1 MISVKKQI
9 VVETSQQR
17 AFRTFTD
24 GIDRWWPREHHIGA
38 SPLERMVVEPR
49 AGGRWY
55 SICKDGSEV
64 DVGKVVAW
72 EPPSRLV
79 LTWQITAQ
87 WQYDPAFS
95 TEVEVGFFAEGP
107 RRTRVELEHKQLE
120 RYGAESETL
129 RKMFE
134 SDEAWVASLRGFAAA
149 ATRTKFV
156 MFYEPSPEDLVK
168 APAHLP
174 AHRDRLDQF
183 CARGTLVMAGPL
195 LDGTNRAL
203 GVFTTREAAEDFIQG
218 DPFVVHGVVKRWTVV
233 EWNDVLF

>member
-17 AFRTFTD
+17 AFRVFTD

-38 SPLERMVVEPR
+38 SPLERMIVEPR
-49 AGGRWY
+49 TGGRWY
-55 SICKDGSEV
+55 SVCKDGSEV
-64 DVGKVVAW
+64 DVGRVVAW

-95 TEVEVGFFAEGP
+95 TEIEVGFIAETP
-107 RRTRVELEHKQLE
+107 RRTRVELEHKQIE
-120 RYGAESETL
+120 RYGADSEVV
-129 RKMFE
+129 RKTFE
-134 SDEAWVASLRGFAAA
+134 SDDAWLASLQAFAR
-149 ATRTKFV
+149 ATTRVKYV
-156 MFYEPSPEDLVK
+156 MLYEPSAEDLARVPLHI
-168 APAHLP
+168 A
-174 AHRDRLDQF
+174 AHRERLDQF
-183 CARGTLVMAGPL
+183 QARGTLVMAGPL

-203 GVFTTREAAEDFIQG
+203 GIFTTRKAADDFIQG

-233 EWNDVLF
+233 EWNEVLF

>member
-24 GIDRWWPREHHIGA
+24 GIDRWWPREHHIGQ
-38 SPLERMVVEPR
+38 SPLERMVLEPR

-55 SICKDGSEV
+55 SISQDGSEV
-64 DVGKVVAW
+64 EVGKVVAW

-95 TEVEVGFFAEGP
+95 TEVEISFIAEGP

-120 RYGAESETL
+120 RYGADSETV
-129 RKMFE
+129 KQTFE
-134 SDEAWVASLRGFAAA
+134 SDDAWLASLKAYAG
-149 ATRTKFV
+149 ATTASKYV
-156 MFYEPSPEDLVK
+156 MFYETTPECLAL
-168 APAHLP
+168 APQHLA
-174 AHRDRLDQF
+174 AHRDRLDLF
-183 CARGTLVMAGPL
+183 CRRGTLLMAGPL
-195 LDGTNRAL
+195 ADGTGRAL
-203 GVFTTREAAEDFIQG
+203 GVFTTQKAAEDFIAG
-218 DPFVVHGVVKRWTVV
+218 DPFVVHGVVARWTVV
-233 EWNDVLF
+233 EWKDVLF

>member
-38 SPLERMVVEPR
+38 SPLERMIVEPR
-49 AGGRWY
+49 VGGRWY

-64 DVGKVVAW
+64 DVGRVVAW

-79 LTWQITAQ
+79 LTWQITAA
-87 WQYDPAFS
+87 WQFDPEFS
-95 TEVEVGFFAEGP
+95 TEIEVGFHVEGP

-120 RYGAESETL
+120 RYGADSEVV
-129 RKMFE
+129 RKTFE
-134 SDEAWVASLRGFAAA
+134 SDDAWLASLTAFAG
-149 ATRTKFV
+149 ATGKAKYV
-156 MFYEPSPEDLVK
+156 MFYEPAAEDL
-168 APAHLP
+168 ARARDHLL

-183 CARGTLVMAGPL
+183 QARGTLIMAGPL
-195 LDGTNRAL
+195 LDGTNRAI
-203 GVFTTREAAEDFIQG
+203 GIFTTREAADEFIAG
-218 DPFVVHGVVKRWTVV
+218 DPFVIHGVVKRYAVS
-233 EWNDVLF
+233 EWNEVLF

>member
-1 MISVKKQI
+1 VISVKKQI

-87 WQYDPAFS
+87 WQYDAAFS
-95 TEVEVGFFAEGP
+95 TEIEVGFFAEGP

-120 RYGAESETL
+120 RYGADSEVV
-129 RKMFE
+129 RKTFE
-134 SDEAWVASLRGFAAA
+134 ADDAWLASLRAFAD
-149 ATRTKFV
+149 ATTKVKYV
-156 MFYEPSPEDLVK
+156 MFYEPAAEGLAR

-174 AHRDRLDQF
+174 AHRERLDLFQ
-183 CARGTLVMAGPL
+183 ARGALIMAGPL
-195 LDGTNRAL
+195 LDGSNRAI
-203 GVFTTREAAEDFIQG
+203 GIFTTREACEDFIHG
-218 DPFVVHGVVKRWTVV
+218 DPFVVHGVVKRWSIA
-233 EWNDVLF
+233 EWNEVLF

>member
-17 AFRTFTD
+17 AFRVFTD

-38 SPLERMVVEPR
+38 SPLERMIVEPR

-55 SICKDGSEV
+55 SVCKDGSEV
-64 DVGKVVAW
+64 DVGRVVAW

-87 WQYDPAFS
+87 WQFDPAFS
-95 TEVEVGFFAEGP
+95 TEIEVGFIAEGP

-120 RYGAESETL
+120 RYGADSEVV
-129 RKMFE
+129 RKTFE
-134 SDEAWVASLRGFAAA
+134 SDDAWVASLRAFAG
-149 ATRTKFV
+149 ATTRPKYV
-156 MFYEPSPEDLVK
+156 MFYEPSPEDLAK
-168 APAHLP
+168 APMHIA
-174 AHRDRLDQF
+174 AHRERLDQF
-183 CARGTLVMAGPL
+183 QARGTLVMAGPL
-195 LDGTNRAL
+195 IDGTNRAL
-203 GVFTTREAAEDFIQG
+203 GIFTTREAADDFIQG

-233 EWNDVLF
+233 EWNEVLF

>member
-9 VVETSQQR
+9 VVETTQQR

-24 GIDRWWPREHHIGA
+24 GIDRWWPREHHIGQ

-64 DVGKVVAW
+64 DVGRVVRW
-72 EPPSRLV
+72 EPPERIV

-87 WQYDPAFS
+87 WQFDPDFS
-95 TEVEVGFFAEGP
+95 TEVEVNFLAEGP

-134 SDEAWVASLRGFAAA
+134 SDEAWLASLAAFAR
-149 ATRTKFV
+149 ATGEPKYLMT
-156 MFYEPSPEDLVK
+156 YEATPEGLAK
-168 APAHLP
+168 AREHLP
-174 AHRDRLDQF
+174 AHRDRLDLF
-183 CARGTLVMAGPL
+183 HARGSLLMAGPL
-195 LDGTNRAL
+195 LDGSGRAL
-203 GVFTTREAAEDFIQG
+203 GVFTSRAAAEEFIRE
-218 DPFVVHGVVKRWTVV
+218 DPFVVHGVVAKWTVV
-233 EWNDVLF
+233 EWSEVLD

>member
-24 GIDRWWPREHHIGA
+24 GIDRWWPREHHHGA

-64 DVGKVVAW
+64 DIGKVVAW
-72 EPPSRLV
+72 DPPARLV

-87 WQYDPAFS
+87 WQYDPGFV
-95 TEVEVGFFAEGP
+95 TEIEVGFVAEGP

-120 RYGAESETL
+120 RYGAQSETL

-134 SDEAWVASLRGFAAA
+134 SDEAWLASLRAFAG
-149 ATRTKFV
+149 ATAKVKYV
-156 MFYEPSPEDLVK
+156 MFYEPSAEDLAG
-168 APAHLP
+168 APAHLA
-174 AHRDRLDQF
+174 AHRERLDQF
-183 CARGTLVMAGPL
+183 QARGTLVMAGPL
-195 LDGTNRAL
+195 LDGSHRAL
-203 GVFTTREAAEDFIQG
+203 GIFTTREAAEDFIQG
-218 DPFVVHGVVKRWTVV
+218 DPFVVHGVVKRWSIA
-233 EWNDVLF
+233 EWNEVLY

>member
-38 SPLERMVVEPR
+38 SPLERMIVEPR

-55 SICKDGSEV
+55 SVCKDGSEV
-64 DVGKVVAW
+64 DIGKVVAW
-72 EPPSRLV
+72 EPPARLV
-79 LTWQITAQ
+79 LTWQITAH

-120 RYGAESETL
+120 RYGAQAETV
-129 RKMFE
+129 RKTFE
-134 SDEAWVASLRGFAAA
+134 SDEAWLASLQAFGR
-149 ATRTKFV
+149 ATGQPKYV
-156 MFYEPSPEDLVK
+156 MFYDSTPEGL
-168 APAHLP
+168 ARAREHFA
-174 AHRDRLDQF
+174 AHRDRLDLF
-183 CARGTLVMAGPL
+183 CGRGTLVMAGPL
-195 LDGTNRAL
+195 LDSTGRAL
-203 GVFTTREAAEDFIQG
+203 GVFTSREAAEEFIAG
-218 DPFVVHGVVKRWTVV
+218 DPFVIHGVVSSWTVV
-233 EWNDVLF
+233 PWNDVLF